1 MLRFKVSK
9 QKSECPL
16 YRREITKILYLHS
29 QMNGSETIIKI
40 GEFHKRINNI
50 NDINKLD
57 SKICIICL
65 KSDFENQLLLCT
77 KCNYNLTHLVCW

>member
-1 MLRFKVSK
+1 
-9 QKSECPL
+9 
-16 YRREITKILYLHS
+16 
-29 QMNGSETIIKI
+29 MNGSETIIKI